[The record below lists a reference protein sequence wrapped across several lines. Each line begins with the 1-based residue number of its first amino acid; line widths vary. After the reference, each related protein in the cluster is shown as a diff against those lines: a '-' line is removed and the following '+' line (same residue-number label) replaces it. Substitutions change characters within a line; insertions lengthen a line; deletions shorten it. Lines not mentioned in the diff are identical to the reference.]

1 MSEQK
6 KGLWGYEALFDVEE
20 LTELEKRVWQ
30 ATRSE
35 IRVGRMGY
43 RTKTIKSGDVL
54 EVEVYPIWGRIQ
66 ERQAREARS
75 KVSPER
81 IRKHNLAAA
90 KRKLVRLVN
99 TNFGPQDI
107 HLSLTYNGTPPSF
120 EQVQKDVHNF
130 LRRVKRLRKKR
141 GLSELKA
148 IYSVEGGE
156 DGEGPRGHAH
166 IIMNGGISREELE
179 ELWAKGYANADRL
192 QPNEQG
198 LAAVARYIVKSHRE
212 KNRRMWSCTKNLK
225 KPKESISDTKLSN
238 RRVKTLALDLPAV
251 GKEILEKLFAGYR
264 YVELNVRWSDYVD
277 GCFIRAQM
285 IREGGEKE
293 ARHGKAKAVPGTGR
307 GVPLVPTGGRA
318 GDGLQRL
325 PGQPV
330 GAGDVPESQG

>member
-54 EVEVYPIWGRIQ
+54 EVEVYPIWGRGQ
-66 ERQAREARS
+66 EKQAREA
-75 KVSPER
+75 KEKLSPER

-90 KRKLVRLVN
+90 KRKLVRLMN
-99 TNFGPQDI
+99 NNFTSQDI
-107 HLSLTYNGTPPSF
+107 HLTLTYNGTPPSF
-120 EQVQKDVHNF
+120 EQGKKDIRNF
-130 LRRVKRLRKKR
+130 LRRVQRLRKKR
-141 GLSELKA
+141 GLPDLMF
-148 IYSVEGGE
+148 IYTIEGGE
-156 DGEGPRGHAH
+156 GEGGARLHMH
-166 IIMNGGISREELE
+166 VILSGGISREELE
-179 ELWAKGYANADRL
+179 QLWAKGRANADRL
-192 QPNEQG
+192 QPDDQG
-198 LAAVARYIVKSHRE
+198 LAAVAMYIVKSKRE
-212 KNRRMWSCTKNLK
+212 KYSRMWSCSKNLK
-225 KPKESISDTKLSN
+225 KPKESVSDTKLSN

-285 IREGGEKE
+285 IRDVSVKE

-307 GVPLVPTGGRA
+307 GVPVVPAGGGA

-330 GAGDVPESQG
+330 GAGDVPKPQG